1 LAKDW
6 KAAEMQVNQ
15 IGEKVAVDLLKRL
28 RKIEGQ
34 ARGIQRMIEE
44 DRSCRDILCQLA
56 ALRAAVNRAGLKMM
70 GAMMADCLRE
80 SLQDEGTCCSD
91 SLENAVA
98 TFLKFS
104 DQF

>member
-1 LAKDW
+1 MAKDW
-6 KAAEMQVNQ
+6 KAADMQVNEVG
-15 IGEKVAVDLLKRL
+15 INVSADLLRRL

-44 DRSCRDILCQLA
+44 DRSCKDILYQLA
-56 ALRAAVNRAGLKMM
+56 AMRAAVNRAGLKMI

-80 SLQDEGTCCSD
+80 SLQAEGANCSD
-91 SLENAVA
+91 SLETAVA